1 MKQLKTYELFSFLK
15 REDPLLKKMRELD
28 QEIRSNF
35 KNVQVTKE
43 DDKTIWDFKHLG
55 EDVKISCSTH
65 CFSVG
70 GERLIVLY
78 TVDNSSTH
86 SIYFERNC
94 VDHQTEV
101 EFVINL
107 VRERREVESLEK
119 EITKEDIEFAFSE
132 IADLEYVSEFQV
144 YYFYRKIEPVVCVQF
159 MVENDLNIDSLL
171 DGMISQVKSVYGV
184 DVILEKRKGST
195 TDIFDYMTYRVIIKK
210 K

>member
-43 DDKTIWDFKHLG
+43 DSKTIWDFKHLG

-65 CFSVG
+65 CFSFS

-159 MVENDLNIDSLL
+159 MVDGDLNIDSLL

>member
-43 DDKTIWDFKHLG
+43 DSKTIWDFKHLG

-65 CFSVG
+65 CFSFS

>member
-65 CFSVG
+65 CFSFS

-159 MVENDLNIDSLL
+159 MVDGDLNIDSLL

-195 TDIFDYMTYRVIIKK
+195 TDIFDYMIYRVIIKK

>member
-43 DDKTIWDFKHLG
+43 DSKTIWDFKHLG